1 MLRIRLTYKKFG
13 NIIYTSNLD
22 LQKLW
27 ERVCRRT
34 EIRIAY
40 TLGFHPQARIQ
51 QAAPLPLGFSSKTE
65 IVDIWL
71 EEENEISGIQDKIN
85 SALPE
90 GLEILSINYIS
101 LHEPA
106 LQNRM
111 ISSIYHIELPPET
124 SKVTMEQ
131 QIDQILIAEE
141 LKISK
146 REKSINLRER
156 IEKIML
162 SESVSSGQLSL
173 VMRLSQRPES
183 TGRPDDVLKA
193 MGVDPYNSKIER
205 ISLIYSEVG

>member
-1 MLRIRLTYKKFG
+1 MLRIRITYKKFG

-34 EIRIAY
+34 ELRIAY

-85 SALPE
+85 SVLPE

-111 ISSIYHIELPPET
+111 ISSIYQVELSLGLSKDSIEQ
-124 SKVTMEQ
+124 K
-131 QIDQILIAEE
+131 IIQILAVEE
-141 LKISK
+141 LTISK

-156 IEKIML
+156 IENIEL
-162 SESVSSGQLSL
+162 FENDSSGQLSL
-173 VMRLSQRPES
+173 MMRLSQRSDS

-193 MGVDPYNSKIER
+193 MGVDPFNSKIER
-205 ISLIYSEVG
+205 ISLIYS

>member
-1 MLRIRLTYKKFG
+1 MLRIRITYKKFG

-34 EIRIAY
+34 ELRIAY

-71 EEENEISGIQDKIN
+71 DEENEISGIQGKMN
-85 SALPE
+85 LALPE
-90 GLEILSINYIS
+90 GLEILSINNIS

-111 ISSIYHIELPPET
+111 ISSIYQVELSLGLSKDSIEQ
-124 SKVTMEQ
+124 K
-131 QIDQILIAEE
+131 IIQILAVEE
-141 LKISK
+141 LTISK
-146 REKSINLRER
+146 REKSFNLRER
-156 IEKIML
+156 IENIEL
-162 SESVSSGQLSL
+162 FENDSSGQLSL
-173 VMRLSQRPES
+173 MMRLSQRSDS

-193 MGVDPYNSKIER
+193 MGVDPFNSKIER
-205 ISLIYSEVG
+205 ISLIYS

>member
-1 MLRIRLTYKKFG
+1 MIRIRITYKKIG

-27 ERVCRRT
+27 ERVCRRA
-34 EIRIAY
+34 ELSIAY

-51 QAAPLPLGFSSKTE
+51 QAAPLPLGFSSKAE

-71 EEENEISGIQDKIN
+71 DEENEISDLQAKIN
-85 SALPE
+85 TTLPE
-90 GLEILSINYIS
+90 GLKILSINAIS
-101 LHEPA
+101 LQEPA

-111 ISSIYHIELPPET
+111 ISSIYHIDLPPGL
-124 SKVTMEQ
+124 SKFTMKQE
-131 QIDQILIAEE
+131 IDQILTSEE
-141 LKISK
+141 LKINK

-156 IEKIML
+156 IENIEL
-162 SESVSSGQLSL
+162 CESVASGQLSL

-193 MGVDPYNSKIER
+193 MGVDPFNSKIER
-205 ISLIYSEVG
+205 ISLTYS